1 MNPERC
7 LARSL
12 LPLLTSQPAT
22 SGGINHKHNHREEKD
37 VHARRPLF
45 CQLERR
51 FFGWLVGCLFVSF
64 TRPACWRCE
73 SVPISDSFF
82 LFSFFLFLCAA

>member
-22 SGGINHKHNHREEKD
+22 SGGINHKHNHEEKD